1 MLKKNMS
8 LLLLMAI
15 IIFCLAFCFTAGC
28 SILSSGDEVDI
39 DQMEL
44 LMEDAEMRISSIDWN
59 SESPGN
65 IRAQLSAAELQ
76 FSTVFET
83 LSGANPDNE
92 DDTRRI
98 YALRTMSCTDLELVS
113 SMMELANVIEHRDN
127 ADYYAAY
134 YEEENWLNEMK
145 ASDAALA
152 SARNKLHSAQTRING
167 VNMNLVPLFMQAD
180 IIELKVQIE
189 QMNIL
194 MTNLA
199 KEYAA
204 VLG

>member
-1 MLKKNMS
+1 MLKKMLSLS
-8 LLLLMAI
+8 LLITVFL
-15 IIFCLAFCFTAGC
+15 FCFTAGC
-28 SILSSGDEVDI
+28 SVLGGGDTVDI

-44 LMEDAEMRISSIDWN
+44 LMKDAESRVSSIDWN

-76 FSTVFET
+76 FSTVFDT
-83 LSGANPDNE
+83 LSEANPDNE

-98 YALRTMSCTDLELVS
+98 YALRTMSCTYLELVT
-113 SMMELANVIEHRDN
+113 SMRELANVVEHRDN

-180 IIELKVQIE
+180 IIELKVEIE

-199 KEYAA
+199 EEYAK
-204 VLG
+204 VLS

>member
-1 MLKKNMS
+1 MLKKILSLS
-8 LLLLMAI
+8 LLITVFL
-15 IIFCLAFCFTAGC
+15 FCFTAGC
-28 SILSSGDEVDI
+28 SVLGGGDTVDI

-44 LMEDAEMRISSIDWN
+44 LMKDAESRISSIDWN

-76 FSTVFET
+76 FSTVFDT
-83 LSGANPDNE
+83 LSKANPDNE

-98 YALRTMSCTDLELVS
+98 YALRTMSCTYLELVS
-113 SMMELANVIEHRDN
+113 SMRELANVVEHRDN

-180 IIELKVQIE
+180 IIELKVEIE

-194 MTNLA
+194 MANLA
-199 KEYAA
+199 GEYAK
-204 VLG
+204 VLS

>member
-1 MLKKNMS
+1 MLKKIHSLS
-8 LLLLMAI
+8 LLITVFL
-15 IIFCLAFCFTAGC
+15 FCFTAGC
-28 SILSSGDEVDI
+28 TVLGGGDTVDI

-44 LMEDAEMRISSIDWN
+44 LMKDAESRISSIDWN

-65 IRAQLSAAELQ
+65 IRAQLSAVELQ
-76 FSTVFET
+76 FSTVFDT
-83 LSGANPDNE
+83 LSKADPDNE

-98 YALRTMSCTDLELVS
+98 YALRTMSCTYLELVS
-113 SMMELANVIEHRDN
+113 SMRELANVVEHRDN

-180 IIELKVQIE
+180 IIKLKVEIE

-199 KEYAA
+199 EEYAK
-204 VLG
+204 VLS